1 MTSKLTLD
9 KAGRLVLPKPLRDQM
24 QLGPGTV
31 LEMEAE
37 GEQIILR
44 PIRPKATLVKEMGI
58 WVYQGDSSQ
67 AGLSDFSIVDFIDSE
82 REKRLREFM

>member
-1 MTSKLTLD
+1 MTKLTLD

-37 GEQIILR
+37 GEQITLR
-44 PIRPKATLVKEMGI
+44 PVRPKATLRKKMGI
-58 WVYQGDSSQ
+58 WVYQGGVPCD
-67 AGLSDFSIVDFIDSE
+67 DSIVELIDRE
-82 REKRLREFM
+82 REKRIREFM